1 MTDENL
7 HDSTDQLVEDLFA
20 EQAEEG
26 RANDDSFAD
35 EQDTHK
41 GDQVNDKPIS
51 QLAEVNKQKQVEVWS
66 NRILSGEADLSDLPK
81 DKAWLKPLISRK
93 IEQQET
99 NLNVEALLEKK
110 LAEREAKARKEQE
123 LKEFSVFKSE
133 IAELDSEE
141 KEIINAKRKI
151 LISKGLSPIEALKEA
166 FDYYKVASR
175 ANEVTRQE
183 LRKNLSLP
191 AIKPKADTKTDLVDY
206 TSPDFHNKGTSRDRI
221 AAMEARLGNKRFQ
234 K

>member
-7 HDSTDQLVEDLFA
+7 HDSTDQLVEELFA

-35 EQDTHK
+35 EQDTQK
-41 GDQVNDKPIS
+41 SDQANDKPIS
-51 QLAEVNKQKQVEVWS
+51 QLAEINKQKQVEVWS

-81 DKAWLKPLISRK
+81 DKAWLKPLISKK

-110 LAEREAKARKEQE
+110 LAEREAKARKERELQE
-123 LKEFSVFKSE
+123 FAEFKSQ
-133 IAELDSEE
+133 ISELDSEE
-141 KEIINAKRKI
+141 KEIINAKRKV

-166 FDYYKVASR
+166 YDYYKVASR
-175 ANEVTRQE
+175 ANEVSRQE

-191 AIKPKADTKTDLVDY
+191 AIKPKATAQNETLDY
-206 TSPDFHNKGTSRDRI
+206 TDPDFHKKGSSRDRI
-221 AAMEARLGNKRFQ
+221 AKMEAMLGNRRFQ